1 MGDTNVNESDRRIQ
15 WHEAFVAAMKLE
27 LKDYAEYISFSPEYE
42 LTGRPKYIDMV
53 MIKDKNKALAD
64 EDAFAGIFSR
74 YNIIDYKGV
83 GDRLDMTTLAKGFA
97 YVGMYIYERG
107 NNKSVKYISSTKS
120 NEYANY
126 NKTDID
132 ILEEFKD
139 TTLVFIRKAKPVK
152 LLAQLKDI
160 NCHIAKTGQGV
171 YTINVA
177 QLFRVQI
184 IVTREISFDR
194 HPWLCALTRNLDEQ
208 QAGMLVELEKQGI
221 TDWEYANAE
230 EVMDVVMRAN
240 REVFESVIGGN
251 EDMCRAMW
259 ELMKPQIDAYVA
271 EKDETIAQQGEK
283 LAEQDETIAEKDE
296 TIAEKNETIA
306 KKDAEIDRLKA
317 LLMQFSVNG
326 STIR

>member
-53 MIKDKNKALAD
+53 MIKDKAVAD

-132 ILEEFKD
+132 ILEDFKD

-184 IVTREISFDR
+184 IVTREISFDK

-271 EKDETIAQQGEK
+271 EKDEKLAEQGEK
-283 LAEQDETIAEKDE
+283 LAEQGEKLAEQGEKL
-296 TIAEKNETIA
+296 AEQGEMLA

-326 STIR
+326 STI

>member
-53 MIKDKNKALAD
+53 MIKDKAVAD

-132 ILEEFKD
+132 ILEDFKD

-184 IVTREISFDR
+184 IVTREISFDK

-271 EKDETIAQQGEK
+271 EKDEKLAEQGEK
-283 LAEQDETIAEKDE
+283 LAEQGEKLAEQGEKL
-296 TIAEKNETIA
+296 AEQGEMLA

-317 LLMQFSVNG
+317 LLMQFSVNSG
-326 STIR
+326 TI

>member
-1 MGDTNVNESDRRIQ
+1 MQVDVCTVTSSY
-15 WHEAFVAAMKLE
+15 LP
-27 LKDYAEYISFSPEYE
+27 S
-42 LTGRPKYIDMV
+42 LT
-53 MIKDKNKALAD
+53 
-64 EDAFAGIFSR
+64 
-74 YNIIDYKGV
+74 
-83 GDRLDMTTLAKGFA
+83 
-97 YVGMYIYERG
+97 
-107 NNKSVKYISSTKS
+107 
-120 NEYANY
+120 
-126 NKTDID
+126 
-132 ILEEFKD
+132 
-139 TTLVFIRKAKPVK
+139 
-152 LLAQLKDI
+152 AQLKDI

-240 REVFESVIGGN
+240 RQVFESVIGGN

-271 EKDETIAQQGEK
+271 EKDEKLAEKDEKLAEQGEK
-283 LAEQDETIAEKDE
+283 LAEQGEKLAEQGEKL
-296 TIAEKNETIA
+296 AEQGEKLAEQGEKLAVQGEMLA

>member
-1 MGDTNVNESDRRIQ
+1 MGDTNVNESERRIQ

-27 LKDYAEYISFSPEYE
+27 LKDYAEYISFSSEYE
-42 LTGRPKYIDMV
+42 LTGRPKYIDML

-107 NNKSVKYISSTKS
+107 NNKSVKYISST
-120 NEYANY
+120 NEYATY

-132 ILEEFKD
+132 VLEEFKD

-152 LLAQLKDI
+152 LLAQLKNI

-184 IVTREISFDR
+184 IVTREISFDK

-240 REVFESVIGGN
+240 RQVFESVIGGN

-271 EKDETIAQQGEK
+271 EKDETIAEQGEK
-283 LAEQDETIAEKDE
+283 LAEQGEML
-296 TIAEKNETIA
+296 A

-326 STIR
+326 STI